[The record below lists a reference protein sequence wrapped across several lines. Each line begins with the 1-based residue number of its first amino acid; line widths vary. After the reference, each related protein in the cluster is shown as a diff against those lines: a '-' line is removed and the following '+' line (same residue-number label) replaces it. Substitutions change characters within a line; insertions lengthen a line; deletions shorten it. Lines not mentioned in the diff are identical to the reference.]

1 MTDQQDVNA
10 LVAMLVPD
18 AAHPPDL
25 AVLNGYIGPSTV
37 DGCVRLYR
45 SSAMNI
51 WLDIPKDQIKG
62 RSTIGPNSKSPGVED
77 IIWMRRVDAVR
88 LRENR
93 STKPDEPSG
102 GPRSG
107 YPHGHLYPPKA

>member
-10 LVAMLVPD
+10 LVAMLVEDP
-18 AAHPPDL
+18 ANPPDL

-51 WLDIPKDQIKG
+51 WVDIPEDQIKG
-62 RSTIGPNSKSPGVED
+62 RSTIGPNSMDPFVVD
-77 IIWMRRVDAVR
+77 IIWMSREDSGR
-88 LRENR
+88 LRENT
-93 STKPDEPSG
+93 STNPDETY
-102 GPRSG
+102 GPYG
-107 YPHGHLYPPKA
+107 YPGPNPYPPHH

>member
-1 MTDQQDVNA
+1 VMTDQHDVNA
-10 LVAMLVPD
+10 LVAMLVLD

-51 WLDIPKDQIKG
+51 WLDIPEDQIKG
-62 RSTIGPNSKSPGVED
+62 RSTIGPNSTSPGVED
-77 IIWMRRVDAVR
+77 IIWVSRVDARR
-88 LRENR
+88 LRENT
-93 STKPDEPSG
+93 STNPD
-102 GPRSG
+102 GPDRYTPG
-107 YPHGHLYPPKA
+107 YPHGNLYPPRP